1 MYSQEENHFYLYLF
15 NTFKTPGSEFIEGGQ
30 VVALFTKANLQK
42 VILISYINVIGN
54 IKESMGE
61 CKYKKG
67 KELKSAG
74 VLFCLSK
81 CCNGPNGKS
90 IR

>member
-1 MYSQEENHFYLYLF
+1 MYSQEENDFYLYLF

-54 IKESMGE
+54 MFS
-61 CKYKKG
+61 
-67 KELKSAG
+67 
-74 VLFCLSK
+74 V
-81 CCNGPNGKS
+81 PNTLNISSRYTKLV
-90 IR
+90 